1 MNPWASWSI
10 SVFLI
15 AFVAAPLTLLSL
27 NLLDGWD
34 LNAICPGTEQ
44 WCAGQSW
51 SLVVKYFKTLLIVG
65 SMIVWGVQMIPNAVV
80 RI

>member
-1 MNPWASWSI
+1 MNPWVSWSI

-44 WCAGQSW
+44 WCD
-51 SLVVKYFKTLLIVG
+51 LG
-65 SMIVWGVQMIPNAVV
+65 SHKV
-80 RI
+80 RLSMTP